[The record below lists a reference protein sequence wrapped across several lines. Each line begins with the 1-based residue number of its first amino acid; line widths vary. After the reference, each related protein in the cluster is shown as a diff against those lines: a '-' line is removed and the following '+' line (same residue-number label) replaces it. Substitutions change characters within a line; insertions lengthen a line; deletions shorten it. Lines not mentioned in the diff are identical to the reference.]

1 MESIRVILKGGNGV
15 HIVMLA
21 GEAVP
26 FAKVGGLGDVL
37 GALPPELEKLGFS
50 VSVVIPRYRSIDL
63 DRFGFEP
70 ILRLETLPFD
80 VHRSV
85 LPGSNVSVFVI
96 GNDTYFG
103 REGIYTDPAT
113 RRDYV
118 DQADRWIFFQQ
129 SAMEFIR
136 LGMANVDFL
145 HCHDHQTALV
155 PAYLQRF
162 YRDYPALNRAG
173 SILTIHNMG
182 YQGIF
187 PASTMARSGF
197 DYGEFYP
204 MSPFEFH
211 GSMNFMKVGIVFA
224 DAVTTVSE
232 TYAQEI
238 CFSEEFGYGL
248 EGVLRDRTE
257 PPLGILNGID
267 YEIWNPA
274 SDPLLPAHYSADRLE
289 GKQANKDALLKE
301 FGLDSTRR
309 DRPLLAMISRIEA
322 QKGFDLLLAIL
333 DEVLQQNISFVLLGN
348 GNEEIET
355 QLQSIAERYPG
366 RVGLRLGFNN
376 QLAHVIEAGADI
388 FLMPSKYEPC
398 GLNQMYSMHYGTVPV
413 VRATGGLADTVRE
426 FEPATGEGTGFR
438 FEEYTPLE
446 FRNAIARALSYWD
459 DKPAWQR
466 IVWNGMMTDF
476 SWSHSAQRYAE
487 LYESVKQRYR

>member
-1 MESIRVILKGGNGV
+1 
-15 HIVMLA
+15 MLA

-26 FAKVGGLGDVL
+26 FAKVGGLADVM
-37 GALPPELEKLGFS
+37 GALPPELERLGFT
-50 VSVVIPRYRSIDL
+50 VSVVIPRHRAIDL
-63 DRFGFEP
+63 QKFGFEP

-80 VHRSV
+80 VHRAV
-85 LPGSNVSVFVI
+85 LPGSKVSVYLI
-96 GNDTYFG
+96 GNDAYFG

-136 LGMANVDFL
+136 LGLSSVDLL

-162 YRDYPALNRAG
+162 YRDYASLQRTG
-173 SILTIHNMG
+173 SILTIHNIG
-182 YQGIF
+182 YQGVF

-211 GSMNFMKVGIVFA
+211 SSMNFMKVGIVFA

-232 TYAQEI
+232 TYASEI
-238 CFSEEFGYGL
+238 QSGEEFGYGL
-248 EGVLRDRTE
+248 QGVLRDRTD

-274 SDPLLPAHYSADRLE
+274 ADPLLAAHYSADRME
-289 GKQANKDALLKE
+289 GKHANKDAVLKE
-301 FGLDSTRR
+301 FGLDPSRR

-322 QKGFDLLLAIL
+322 QKGFDLLAAIL
-333 DEVLQQNISFVLLGN
+333 DEVLQQDVSFVLLGN
-348 GNEEIET
+348 GNREIEA
-355 QLQSIAERYPG
+355 QLESIVERHSDRAG
-366 RVGLRLGFNN
+366 MRLGFHN
-376 QLAHVIEAGADI
+376 QLAHLIEAGADI

-398 GLNQMYSMHYGTVPV
+398 GLNQMYSMRYGTVPV
-413 VRATGGLADTVRE
+413 VRATGGLADTVHE
-426 FEPATGEGTGFR
+426 FEPATGQGTGFR
-438 FEEYTPLE
+438 FQNYESLD
-446 FRNAIARALSYWD
+446 FRNAIARALHYWN

-466 IVWNGMMTDF
+466 IMWNGMTSDF
-476 SWSHSAQRYAE
+476 SWSRSAQRYAE
-487 LYESVKQRYR
+487 LYEAVKQRHR